1 MTEYFNRRCNLAAS
15 KKQNYLHGAAILA
28 VSVVI
33 IKILGAIYKIPLAN
47 ILGPEGYGHFNV
59 AYNIYNVLLSLS
71 TAGLP
76 IAVAK
81 MISEANNLNR
91 PSQVKKTFRVALF
104 SFIVLGA
111 VGSLVLYLFPV
122 DFAVL
127 LGDPKASQ
135 SIAALAP
142 AVILVCILSAFRGY
156 TEGLQD
162 MRPTAVSQVIEVAGK
177 ITVGLSI
184 AIILLKQGS
193 SVPIMSAGAVTG
205 TAAGSLLA
213 CVYMCYVVIKRRK
226 YEDGVL
232 RLRPCEELDLT
243 SEKSSRILKSF
254 LKIGVP
260 IALGS
265 CVSSVIALVNTGLI
279 LNRLQDAVGFSA
291 TKASELFGVYSMAL
305 TFLNL
310 PYALLTPLTISVIP
324 AIAAYRA
331 RKKIAESSNV
341 IESSIRIATIF
352 ALPMAIGMSVL
363 SGPIMRGAYGSSA
376 EGTTLLAIMGI
387 SSFFVCVVA
396 MTTAVLQ
403 AGGLERIPM
412 YNMLLGGGLN
422 IAISWILLGNKQLNI
437 FGSAIGTLVSYIF
450 MFAVNLWFVVY
461 KMPERPK
468 LGKVFLKPLLNCALM
483 GAAAWLVYPA
493 ALELL
498 GAGPQPS
505 RMIIIVA
512 LLAAIAVAVVVY
524 GIMTII
530 TKAITIEDVMLL
542 PKGEKIAKLFRIK

>member
-1 MTEYFNRRCNLAAS
+1 MAAS

-47 ILGPEGYGHFNV
+47 ILGPEGYGHFSV

-81 MISEANNLNR
+81 MISEANNLDR
-91 PSQVKKTFRVALF
+91 PVQVKKIFRVALY
-104 SFIVLGA
+104 SFAVFGA
-111 VGSLVLYLFPV
+111 VGSLVLIFFPT
-122 DFAVL
+122 DLAIF

-135 SIAALAP
+135 SVAAIAP
-142 AVILVCILSAFRGY
+142 AVFMVCILSAFRGY

-177 ITVGLSI
+177 IVVGLAI
-184 AIILLKQGS
+184 AILLLNQGKSMPIL
-193 SVPIMSAGAVTG
+193 SAGAITG

-213 CVYMCYVVIKRRK
+213 CVYMGYVVVNRRK

-232 RLRPCEELDLT
+232 RLRPREELDMT
-243 SEKSSRILKSF
+243 CDKGRRIFKTF

-265 CVSSVIALVNTGLI
+265 CVSSIIALINTGLI
-279 LNRLQDAVGFSA
+279 LNRLQDAVGFTA

-324 AIAAYRA
+324 AIAAFRA
-331 RKKIAESSNV
+331 RKRIDESRNV
-341 IESSIRIATIF
+341 VESSIRIATIF

-363 SGPIMRGAYGSSA
+363 SLPIMSGAYGSTA
-376 EGTTLLAIMGI
+376 EGATLLAIMGI
-387 SSFFVCVVA
+387 SSFFVCIVA
-396 MTTAVLQ
+396 MTTAILQ

-412 YNMLLGGGLN
+412 YNMLLGSGLN

-437 FGSAIGTLVSYIF
+437 YGSAIGTLISYIF
-450 MFAVNLWFVVY
+450 MFAVNFWFVVY

-468 LGKVFLKPLLNCALM
+468 LGKVFLKPLINCALM

-498 GAGPQPS
+498 GAGPDPS

-512 LLAAIAVAVVVY
+512 LVAAVAVAVVVY
-524 GIMTII
+524 GIMTIV
-530 TKAITIEDVMLL
+530 TKAITIEDMLL
-542 PKGEKIAKLFRIK
+542 IPKGEKIAKLLRIK